1 MAATDITGL
10 LEGFIA
16 LDSDATTATGPW
28 HIKLDASVNNVTTAG
43 AKLLTIPAGYIIEH
57 CDVYVETKDAGTA
70 LTADIGSTDAA
81 YDWFNDLAVG
91 TTAAAVKTP
100 LASAVTAVVS
110 NGSTVGL
117 FIKPSATM
125 TTGVI
130 HCILRGIKLYNPA
143 PLTWPR

>member
-1 MAATDITGL
+1 
-10 LEGFIA
+10 
-16 LDSDATTATGPW
+16 DSDATVSTGPW
-28 HIKLDASVNNVTTAG
+28 HLKLDASIHNVTTDG

-57 CDVYVETKDAGTA
+57 CDAYVETKDAGIA

-81 YDWFNDLAVG
+81 SNWFNDVALG

-100 LASAVTAVVS
+100 LASSVTEGVTAVVS
-110 NGSTVGL
+110 NGTTVGL

-130 HCILRGIKLYNPA
+130 HFILRGVKLYNPA
-143 PLTWPR
+143 PLTWP